1 MPLVSAGG
9 AQDASP
15 FPYGT
20 VYAASHT
27 ARLPSAVQQT
37 ADALE
42 CELVARR
49 ALAVA
54 REVADKRLVERPR
67 KHPPLPNINVI
78 EALAPTILPAT
89 NKGTVILVHFATCS
103 TKLRSLRAILSVD
116 KGPIRSLTQILIL
129 FQNSIRLGEGVAQD

>member
-1 MPLVSAGG
+1 MG
-9 AQDASP
+9 QDASP

-27 ARLPSAVQQT
+27 ARLLSAVQQT

-54 REVADKRLVERPR
+54 REEATKGQWGVRAN
-67 KHPPLPNINVI
+67 HPLPNINVV
-78 EALAPTILPAT
+78 EALARTILPAT
-89 NKGTVILVHFATCS
+89 DKGTVILVHFATCP

-116 KGPIRSLTQILIL
+116 NGRIRSLG
-129 FQNSIRLGEGVAQD
+129 F

>member
-1 MPLVSAGG
+1 MSIRPGQLDLDLCGLLVRAG

-54 REVADKRLVERPR
+54 REEADKRPVGCPR
-67 KHPPLPNINVI
+67 KPPTSPAEYQCRRGPRTNDIASYRQRYGNNR
-78 EALAPTILPAT
+78 ALRDVS
-89 NKGTVILVHFATCS
+89 NE
-103 TKLRSLRAILSVD
+103 VD
-116 KGPIRSLTQILIL
+116 
-129 FQNSIRLGEGVAQD
+129 